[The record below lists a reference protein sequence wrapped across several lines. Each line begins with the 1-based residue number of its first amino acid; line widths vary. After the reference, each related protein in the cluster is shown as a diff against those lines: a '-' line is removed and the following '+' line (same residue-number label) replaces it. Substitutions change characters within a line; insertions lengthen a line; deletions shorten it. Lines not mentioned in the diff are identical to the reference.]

1 MKKTLLL
8 ATFALLITVLRAQP
22 VLDQTAV
29 GSIGSTFYLGV
40 QDTFAPGFTIG
51 NAGPNQTWDMS
62 TLWVNGTDTVRFV
75 DPAATANAADFP
87 TANLG
92 IDQASLGGTAYL
104 LSSPTGLDLQ
114 GLVGDLLGTG
124 DPLVIHQVPASRIAQ
139 FPFTYQNTF
148 SNTSTIDV
156 TVDASSFGIAF
167 VDSARIKRISMR
179 NLTSDGYGT
188 LILPAGTNTN
198 VLRVKEIN
206 DQNDSLWI
214 HSFLGWSLFQDTVYT
229 DSTFTWWNN
238 TKGYYL
244 AQAIYIG
251 GVLNN
256 LDYQDPVIVGRP
268 EPIALAFQVYP
279 NPAQDR
285 LFIDTDGKAYSMQ
298 ISDLQGR
305 IVSTQRILGPHAEL
319 GVGQLQRGYYL
330 YTLLDKNGMPKQSG
344 KLLLT
349 Q

>member
-8 ATFALLITVLRAQP
+8 AAFALLFTVLRAQP

-29 GSIGSTFYLGV
+29 GSIGATFYLGV
-40 QDTFAPGFTIG
+40 QDTFTPGYSLG
-51 NAGPNQTWDMS
+51 SAGANQTWNMAS
-62 TLWVNGTDTVRFV
+62 LLVNSTDTVRFV
-75 DPAATANAADFP
+75 DPAGTANAADFP
-87 TANLG
+87 SANLA

-104 LSSPTGLDLQ
+104 LSSPSGLDLQ

-124 DPLVIHQVPASRIAQ
+124 TPLVIHQTPASRIAQ
-139 FPFTYQNTF
+139 FPFTYQNSF

-179 NLTSDGYGT
+179 DLTADGYGT
-188 LILPAGTNTN
+188 LILPAGTNSN
-198 VLRVKEIN
+198 VLRVKEVN

-238 TKGYYL
+238 SKGYYL
-244 AQAIYIG
+244 AQATYSG
-251 GVLNN
+251 GELVTLN
-256 LDYQDPVIVGRP
+256 YQDPVIVGRA
-268 EPIALAFQVYP
+268 EPTSAAFAVYP
-279 NPAQDR
+279 NPVQDR
-285 LFIDTDGKAYSMQ
+285 LYIDTDGKSYSLQ

-305 IVSTQRILGPHAEL
+305 VVYLQRLMGPQAEL
-319 GVGQLQRGYYL
+319 SVGQLPRGYYL
-330 YTLLDKNGMPKQSG
+330 YTLLDKNGLPKQSG

-349 Q
+349 N